1 MSLPLRILP
10 ALLALLLV
18 TGSPSFS
25 PPLWAQEDEA
35 TGVPA
40 DEGLESDEFGEE
52 EEGVL
57 APLPDFED
65 IDQILEGEE
74 DLLTGGQ
81 GGYDAGNRRDPFKS
95 LMVTP
100 DKIKF
105 RGKRP
110 EGVPGLMIDEI
121 LLSGIFKTKNGYIA
135 QVQAADRQKSFLL
148 KVGDQLF
155 DGDVISITAK
165 EVVFKQNIQDPTA
178 LRPFREVVKSLN
190 P

>member
-1 MSLPLRILP
+1 MNLPWRFLP
-10 ALLALLLV
+10 VLLAVLIAGTV
-18 TGSPSFS
+18 VSSAPCYAQ
-25 PPLWAQEDEA
+25 AQEPPAE
-35 TGVPA
+35 PA
-40 DEGLESDEFGEE
+40 DEGFESDEFGEE
-52 EEGVL
+52 GEGVL
-57 APLPDFED
+57 APLSDFED

-74 DLLTGGQ
+74 DLLSGAKGN
-81 GGYDAGNRRDPFKS
+81 YDAGNRRDPFKS

-110 EGVPGLMIDEI
+110 DGVPGLMIDEI
-121 LLSGIFKTKNGYIA
+121 VLSGIFKTKSGFIA

-155 DGDVISITAK
+155 DGDVISITAR